1 MGVYRTIF
9 FVGHTV
15 YCHHLHCQD
24 IDSGRLRCHRFTDCF
39 CSHSQYIVRFRFFT
53 SFDSK
58 KDAGE
63 LEFSTVF
70 FLNLMVGILLYAIL
84 YVCSPYIARFYNI
97 PDLTDYARILFL
109 IVPVSSF
116 GLIQNVIIQKCLQ
129 FKKSAIVSISASLLS
144 GLIGIWMAYA
154 GYGIMALVIQQL
166 SLSFIRTVLY
176 TAFRRWKP
184 TLKLSLA
191 VIREM
196 FAFSM
201 NLMLHSLINTIMKNI
216 YTCYWKIL

>member
-1 MGVYRTIF
+1 MTEIKQKLISGVVWESIGQFSSLGIQFIVTIF
-9 FVGHTV
+9 IARILTPADYGVIGLLTVFVAIANI
-15 YCHHLHCQD
+15 LL
-24 IDSGRLRCHRFTDCF
+24 DSGF
-39 CSHSQYIVRFRFFT
+39 SQALIQ
-53 SFDSK
+53 K

-129 FKKSAIVSISASLLS
+129 FKKSAIDWHLD
-144 GLIGIWMAYA
+144 GICRIWNNGTCDTTTLVVVYKDRVV
-154 GYGIMALVIQQL
+154 YGI
-166 SLSFIRTVLY
+166 
-176 TAFRRWKP
+176 
-184 TLKLSLA
+184 
-191 VIREM
+191 
-196 FAFSM
+196 
-201 NLMLHSLINTIMKNI
+201 
-216 YTCYWKIL
+216 